1 MREVEKAAENEKMQK
16 QTHEKWKWKW
26 NANMTLGQDRT
37 VMNAEILSV
46 ARAAHLLQC

>member
-16 QTHEKWKWKW
+16 QTHEKWKW